1 MNLDELKQEWNR
13 MSNQAEELRQ
23 ENMRLKYSLTNN
35 RYTSSRQRLF
45 NRLRRQM
52 IVCAIWPVLLISV
65 KDIFDVLGPTLYLI
79 YILFFII
86 SALLQ
91 LRLMH
96 RLKEIDL
103 SQMSVKE
110 AFTEALAFHKLYQR
124 QKVVGYILGIPVLI
138 MLFYAI
144 YNTGSEAI
152 LIGGIAGLIVGSI
165 IGYIIDSEN
174 RRLIRR
180 MTQELRRS
188 LDDESI

>member
-45 NRLRRQM
+45 NRLRQQM
-52 IVCAIWPVLLISV
+52 IVCAIWPVLLISA
-65 KDIFDVLGPTLYLI
+65 KNIFDVLGPTLYLI

-103 SQMSVKE
+103 SQLSVKE